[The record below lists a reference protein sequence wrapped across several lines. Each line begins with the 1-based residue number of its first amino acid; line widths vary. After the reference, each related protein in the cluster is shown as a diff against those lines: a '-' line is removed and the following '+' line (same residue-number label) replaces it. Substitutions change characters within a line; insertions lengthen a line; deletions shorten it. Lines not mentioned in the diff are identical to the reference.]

1 MVSIGFSFFRLF
13 ICPLR
18 HAPVLRKGINQS
30 AMGVFAFGN
39 QIGSPLR
46 ELFEGLPNAIHF

>member
-13 ICPLR
+13 ICSLR

-39 QIGSPLR
+39 QIDSPLR
-46 ELFEGLPNAIHF
+46 ELFEELPNTIHI